1 MNRETEQDPKTQ
13 PSRFKR
19 FVRQTV
25 LTLGVALVCAFGI
38 KAAVAE
44 SFVVQTDAV
53 APEVPKG
60 ARLIVYKLASE
71 YRVGD
76 IVLYKSNG
84 KNYVGRVANILPN
97 DQLTIER
104 NDEPDA
110 KLAAS
115 ELVGRCVL
123 NTR

>member
-1 MNRETEQDPKTQ
+1 MNRESEQDPKPQ

-84 KNYVGRVANILPN
+84 KNYVGRVANVLPN

-104 NDEPDA
+104 NREPDA
-110 KLAAS
+110 QLAAS